1 MTTSRLERAIAR
13 LHSMNHEE
21 YSNFLKK
28 HTKSDNC
35 DVSFAHIDD
44 TAIVNGTHYTSIAFN
59 EIISSS
65 DWENIISSKIEE
77 IYQIQTINFNDQQ
90 RFDAVFTA
98 SNPISPTPDTYKVA
112 A

>member
-1 MTTSRLERAIAR
+1 MTTSRLERAIAK

-21 YSNFLKK
+21 YANFLEK
-28 HTKSDNC
+28 HTKSANC
-35 DVSFAHIDD
+35 DISFAHIDASS
-44 TAIVNGTHYTSIAFN
+44 TLNNTHSTSISFN

-65 DWENIISSKIEE
+65 DWENIISSNIKE
-77 IYQIQTINFNDQQ
+77 IYQTQTIYFHDQQ

-98 SNPISPTPDTYKVA
+98 SNPISSTPDSYKVA

>member
-1 MTTSRLERAIAR
+1 MTTSRLERAIAK

-21 YSNFLKK
+21 YANFLEK

-35 DVSFAHIDD
+35 EVNFAHIDAASTIND
-44 TAIVNGTHYTSIAFN
+44 THCTISFN

-65 DWENIISSKIEE
+65 DWENIISSNIKE
-77 IYQIQTINFNDQQ
+77 IYQTQTIYFHDQQ

-98 SNPISPTPDTYKVA
+98 SNPISSTPDSYKVA